1 MASSRGFSVSLQC
14 QTTLMGHSPWGE
26 LYNSGDLKGTE
37 PLVSKGLSWL
47 NQDRCPWQIILT
59 QSVHKI

>member
-37 PLVSKGLSWL
+37 PLVSKW
-47 NQDRCPWQIILT
+47 
-59 QSVHKI
+59 SVLA